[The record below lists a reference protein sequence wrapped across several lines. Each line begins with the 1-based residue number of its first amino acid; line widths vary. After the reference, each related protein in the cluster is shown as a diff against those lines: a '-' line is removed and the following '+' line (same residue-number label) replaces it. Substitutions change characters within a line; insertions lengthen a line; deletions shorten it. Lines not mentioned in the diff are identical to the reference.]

1 MIKQEHSERPTSTAS
16 LAKVGSST
24 SALLKREEAE
34 KQSFALRNAAAAGQV
49 MPLGR
54 ALMRVDLREIERM
67 NAEREMLNEEVE
79 RLRRRYADLL
89 DLFASKERQKL
100 ELDGVESTANR
111 IKERLQ
117 AIPVFKN
124 IGEAMAEQ
132 EVATIRELATLVQ
145 WADAQINTSKGLSNE
160 QVATVAEAIAVQYK
174 HLLIEDIAAAFRQA
188 VLKPDAPIMRL
199 DAQVLMLWVK
209 KHDDAR
215 SARIAEQH
223 ERKHQMS
230 KG

>member
-1 MIKQEHSERPTSTAS
+1 MTKQEHKEQPTSTTS
-16 LAKVGSST
+16 LAKVGSSVT
-24 SALLKREEAE
+24 GILKREEAE
-34 KQSFALRNAAAAGQV
+34 KQSMALRNAAAAGQV

-54 ALMRVDLREIERM
+54 ALMRVDVREIERM
-67 NAEREMLNEEVE
+67 NAERELLKNEVE
-79 RLRRRYADLL
+79 RLRRKYADLL
-89 DLFASKERQKL
+89 DLFSSQERQSL
-100 ELDGVESTANR
+100 ELDAITAHAER
-111 IKERLQ
+111 IKTCIQ
-117 AIPVFKN
+117 AIPMFQT
-124 IGEAMAEQ
+124 IGEAMVAQ

-188 VLKPDAPIMRL
+188 VLKPDAPIIRL

-209 KHDDAR
+209 KYDDAR

-223 ERKHQMS
+223 DRNHQMT